1 METHK
6 LKGFFMKKLFMPLC
20 LMFWVMIMQTSC
32 TSNSS
37 SSEDDF
43 DASVVCP
50 AEGLNAYGMPNR
62 GTFIDVR
69 DNQEYKYVTI
79 GEQVWMA
86 ENLKFDAPYSECP
99 DEYYTW
105 TNYCEKVG
113 RLYQLTKRVNSM
125 DVLNQD
131 LADTICPAGWH
142 VSSKL
147 DWEILGY
154 NMGGYGQLV
163 GPRLTTSSVIEGS
176 TKQYKV
182 GTDDCGFN
190 SMPARA
196 GHPAYYLT
204 SSHYSLNGLIYEC
217 FLSGTEFGC
226 YQTSNQMSIRCVK
239 D

>member
-6 LKGFFMKKLFMPLC
+6 LKGFFMKKFFMLLC
-20 LMFWVMIMQTSC
+20 LMFLVMTMQTSC
-32 TSNSS
+32 TESS
-37 SSEDDF
+37 SSGDDDF

-69 DNQEYKYVTI
+69 DSQEYKYVTI

-86 ENLKFDAPYSECP
+86 ENLRFEAPYSTCP
-99 DEYYTW
+99 DEHYIW
-105 TNYCEKVG
+105 TNFCERVG
-113 RLYQLTKRVNSM
+113 RLYRLTKQENYLEIL
-125 DVLNQD
+125 DQA

-163 GPRLTTSSVIEGS
+163 GPRLTTSSGIEGS
-176 TKQYKV
+176 EKQYKV
-182 GTDDCGFN
+182 GTNDCGFN
-190 SMPARA
+190 SIPEGVSR
-196 GHPAYYLT
+196 PAYYLT
-204 SSHYSLNGLIYEC
+204 TSHYSLNSSIYSC
-217 FLSGTEFGC
+217 FLSGTKFGC
-226 YQTSNQMSIRCVK
+226 NVSMSPSLIRCVK